1 MSKSNA
7 TEHDVLAAFLSGAVP
22 GWMMNDS
29 VYVALH
35 NADPG
40 EAGNQETNETNYTN
54 YARQRLYRADG
65 WVDGGSTFSNRL
77 LLQFPLCGE
86 AQGDTI
92 THVSIG
98 ESVSGANQ
106 IFYSGPLNAPLTVQ
120 HLIQPQFAPGALT
133 VSED

>member
-7 TEHDVLAAFLSGAVP
+7 TEHDVLAAFLTGAVP

-35 NADPG
+35 TADPG
-40 EAGNQETNETNYTN
+40 EAGSQNTSETAYTD
-54 YARQRLYRADG
+54 YARQRLYRASG
-65 WVDGGSTFSNRL
+65 WTDGGSTFLNAAL
-77 LLQFPLCGE
+77 IQFPVCG
-86 AQGDTI
+86 ATGSTI

-98 ESVSGANQ
+98 EAVSGANQ
-106 IFYSGPLNAPLTVQ
+106 IFYSGPLNAPLVVSQ
-120 HLIQPQFAPGALT
+120 LIQPQFAPGALT